1 MENVPLNFWNFVS
14 YIGAFFPPILFLSV
28 LVVTYNTARQTL
40 KKVEE
45 LEKAEKPV
53 KETVARAARFFLVT
67 GILLL
72 VFVLWLIIV
81 LPRRVA
87 FFNALIGLWN
97 FFWVSLLSIDD
108 LKLPLLESLTWLAM
122 YII

>member
-28 LVVTYNTARQTL
+28 LVVTYNTAHQTL